1 MSDPRITV
9 GCTNTTVWLPNT
21 PNLFQCLNHLDVCD
35 KPVVTLGTVLRGL
48 LVMLSCLLAVLV
60 QVLRAFLGQN
70 LGGLGGVAGDLLSG
84 LQQGLSPVLV
94 NLGVALEDTIG

>member
-1 MSDPRITV
+1 MSGTTITV

-21 PNLFQCLNHLDVCD
+21 ANLFLCLNHLDVCD

-60 QVLRAFLGQN
+60 EVLQAFLRQN
-70 LGGLGGVAGDLLSG
+70 LGGLGGLAGDLLSG
-84 LQQGLSPVLV
+84 LERGLSPVLV
-94 NLGVALEDTIG
+94 NLGVALEDTLG